1 MSNFLNNKKLI
12 LLLIFIPFIYSCS
25 DVDENDN
32 NSLNDEEILIDYFKL
47 FSGINKET
55 SHFQPNNI
63 PFTDYS
69 EIINYNLPEFSCET
83 IISAYGNFNSNSL
96 SDLILSKGD
105 CLTEDNCQ
113 IYIVIDDQIQYSFVS
128 PQAFTRKFLIG
139 DIDKNGLEDIVLI
152 GTGIDTDPYTGDS
165 THIILMFDNNY
176 QLLELDPELG
186 YFHTGAMGDLNND
199 GNLDILPFNNQ
210 AFNNVNPDLVP
221 VFLGNGNG
229 TFEKIYSNI
238 PYHRIASM
246 FHSELFDI
254 NGDGILDLIMGG
266 HEWEADWYS
275 DALDTVFWR
284 NGIYLGKGNG
294 NFDLENRILMPKVDG
309 WGIMTDFDVYDLNN
323 DGVWEIIVTRT
334 SGTGNEPMV
343 TNNKNYDGIKI
354 QILEF
359 KDNQISETSILNQP
373 ETWFSDPNMWIEW
386 PQKTLVFDVNRDGLL
401 DLIPESDHINSS
413 TYQPTLRYKGL
424 YYQQNISGDFDINY
438 HK

>member
-1 MSNFLNNKKLI
+1 MKKLI
-12 LLLIFIPFIYSCS
+12 LLLLFISVVYSCS
-25 DVDENDN
+25 DVDENEN
-32 NSLNDEEILIDYFKL
+32 NSLNEEEILIDYFNL

-55 SHFQPNNI
+55 SHFQPHNI

-69 EIINYNLPEFSCET
+69 AIINYNLPEFGCET

-113 IYIVIDDQIQYSFVS
+113 IYIVIDDEIQYSFVS

-210 AFNNVNPDLVP
+210 AFQNDVNPNLVP

-229 TFEKIYSNI
+229 TFEKMHSNI

-309 WGIMTDFDVYDLNN
+309 WGIMTDFDIYDLNN

-424 YYQQNISGDFDINY
+424 YYQQNISGGFDINY

>member
-1 MSNFLNNKKLI
+1 M
-12 LLLIFIPFIYSCS
+12 
-25 DVDENDN
+25 DENEN
-32 NSLNDEEILIDYFKL
+32 NSLNEEEILIDYFNL
-47 FSGINKET
+47 FSGINKKT

-113 IYIVIDDQIQYSFVS
+113 IYIVIDDEIQYSFVS

-210 AFNNVNPDLVP
+210 AFQNDVNPNLVP

-229 TFEKIYSNI
+229 TFEKMHSNI

-246 FHSELFDI
+246 YHSELFDI
-254 NGDGILDLIMGG
+254 NRDGILDLIMGG
-266 HEWEADWYS
+266 HEWEEDWYS

-284 NGIYLGKGNG
+284 NGIYLGKGDG

-309 WGIMTDFDVYDLNN
+309 WGIMTDFDIYDLNN
-323 DGVWEIIVTRT
+323 DGIWEIIVTRT

-424 YYQQNISGDFDINY
+424 YYQQNISGEFDINY
-438 HK
+438 YK

>member
-1 MSNFLNNKKLI
+1 MKKLI
-12 LLLIFIPFIYSCS
+12 LLLLFISVVYSCS
-25 DVDENDN
+25 DVDENEN
-32 NSLNDEEILIDYFKL
+32 NSLNEEEILIDYFNL

-55 SHFQPNNI
+55 SHFQPHNI

-69 EIINYNLPEFSCET
+69 AIINYNLPEFGCET

-113 IYIVIDDQIQYSFVS
+113 IYIVIDDEIQYSFVS

-210 AFNNVNPDLVP
+210 AFQNDVNPNLVP

-229 TFEKIYSNI
+229 TFEKMHSNI

-424 YYQQNISGDFDINY
+424 YYQQNISGDFHINY

>member
-1 MSNFLNNKKLI
+1 MKKLI
-12 LLLIFIPFIYSCS
+12 LLLLFISVVYSCS
-25 DVDENDN
+25 DVDENEN
-32 NSLNDEEILIDYFKL
+32 NSLNEEEILIDYFNL

-55 SHFQPNNI
+55 SHFQPHNI

-69 EIINYNLPEFSCET
+69 AIINYNLPEFGCET

-113 IYIVIDDQIQYSFVS
+113 IYIVIDDEIQYSFVS

-210 AFNNVNPDLVP
+210 AFQNDVNPNLVP

-229 TFEKIYSNI
+229 TFEKMHSNI